1 MKFERFHYALHG
13 KTIIINIKSQLHTQ
27 YKNEKTNP
35 DLNDIGIKG
44 NRPPP
49 QR

>member
-1 MKFERFHYALHG
+1 MKIERFRYALHR
-13 KTIIINIKSQLHTQ
+13 KKKIINIKSQLHTR
-27 YKNEKTNP
+27 YENEKTNP